1 MDVTADFVYCR
12 LHGSK
17 VLYVSGYGKKDLDRW
32 AARVVAWAKGG
43 EPADGRRVLND
54 PAPKRPCRD
63 AFAYFDND
71 AKVRAPVDA
80 KGLIS
85 RVSKLLQ
92 K

>member
-17 VLYVSGYGKKDLDRW
+17 VLYVSGNGKKDLDRW

-54 PAPKRPCRD
+54 PAPKRPAGTHSLILITTRKCGRRLTQRD
-63 AFAYFDND
+63 
-71 AKVRAPVDA
+71 
-80 KGLIS
+80 
-85 RVSKLLQ
+85 
-92 K
+92 